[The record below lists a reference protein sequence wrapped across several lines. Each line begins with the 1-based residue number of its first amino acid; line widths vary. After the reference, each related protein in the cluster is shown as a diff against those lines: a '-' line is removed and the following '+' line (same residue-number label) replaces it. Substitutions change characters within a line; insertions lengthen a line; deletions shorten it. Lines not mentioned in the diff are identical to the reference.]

1 MRRVGPEV
9 PPTGTDG
16 WPCLL
21 GSIGRTARERPD
33 GMSRGRLRVTFF
45 FWGGRGLEQ
54 AGFPGVRHTYAY
66 TDMCLFQRWVWE
78 GWGLACICR
87 VAYLQTLDSDQLG
100 QDKERL

>member
-45 FWGGRGLEQ
+45 FGADGVWSRLVSQGSGIHTHTQTCVCFSDGFGKVGDLLAF
-54 AGFPGVRHTYAY
+54 AGSHIYRH
-66 TDMCLFQRWVWE
+66 
-78 GWGLACICR
+78 
-87 VAYLQTLDSDQLG
+87 
-100 QDKERL
+100 